1 MAGGDKRSHRIGQFL
16 GVEHI
21 VHGNSGMIW
30 ESGEAMTPD
39 GWYASIVAGG
49 VSQWLARNVATV

>member
-1 MAGGDKRSHRIGQFL
+1 
-16 GVEHI
+16 
-21 VHGNSGMIW
+21 MIW